1 MAQQA
6 GTVVINFFRTS
17 FSSKSTQIRTCFYY
31 HFLEQFKMFGKT
43 SEIYL
48 KIVQICEITSTH
60 RTANEEEK
68 SASFILNNNP
78 QTVAAYNLVNLS
90 FAKCKEY
97 R

>member
-31 HFLEQFKMFGKT
+31 HFLEQFKFLEKL
-43 SEIYL
+43 YL

-60 RTANEEEK
+60 RTANEDEK